1 MSLGWPLVTFYADC
15 VPLYF
20 ADPKNKAIG
29 LSHSGWRGTVGRMG
43 EKTLKAMNK
52 AFGTQPQDVIAAIG
66 PSICG
71 DCFEVGPEVV
81 EEFAKTFSK
90 KKMEAICHAG
100 RNDRSYLDL
109 WQGKP
114 HNFRGGW
121 RAAAKYQCN
130 KYLYQM

>member
-1 MSLGWPLVTFYADC
+1 M
-15 VPLYF
+15 PLYF

-43 EKTLKAMNK
+43 EKTLKAMNE

-81 EEFAKTFSK
+81 EEFAKIFSK
-90 KKMEAICHAG
+90 KQMEQYVMQDEMTEAILIC
-100 RNDRSYLDL
+100 
-109 WQGKP
+109 
-114 HNFRGGW
+114 GGQI
-121 RAAAKYQCN
+121 A
-130 KYLYQM
+130 